1 MIPKTLLNPPTGVL
15 PFDMFH
21 LFGPMLDNKQAWIP
35 PYDIY
40 ETDREIVLKVEL
52 PEMHNEDVRVT
63 LENGVLT
70 LRGERKFKET
80 VNRENYHR
88 IERKYG
94 QFMRTFILPAFVEG
108 DKVVAEFNEGVLT
121 VTLPKNAEARPRQSQ
136 VEVL

>member
-21 LFGPMLDNKQAWIP
+21 SFGPMLDKQAWTP

-70 LRGERKFKET
+70 
-80 VNRENYHR
+80 
-88 IERKYG
+88 
-94 QFMRTFILPAFVEG
+94 
-108 DKVVAEFNEGVLT
+108 
-121 VTLPKNAEARPRQSQ
+121 VTLPKNAAATPRQIE

>member
-21 LFGPMLDNKQAWIP
+21 SFGPMLDKQAWTP

-80 VNRENYHR
+80 ANREHYHR

-94 QFMRTFILPAFVEG
+94 RVHENIQSCRHSSRATKSLPNSRRG
-108 DKVVAEFNEGVLT
+108 CSL
-121 VTLPKNAEARPRQSQ
+121 
-136 VEVL
+136 